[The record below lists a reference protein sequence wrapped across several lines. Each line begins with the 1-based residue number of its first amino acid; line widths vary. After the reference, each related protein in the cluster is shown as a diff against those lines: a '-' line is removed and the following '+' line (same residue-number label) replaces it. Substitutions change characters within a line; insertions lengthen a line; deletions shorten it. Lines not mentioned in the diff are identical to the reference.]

1 MMINFPSKVICCL
14 LIVGIVH
21 CRSHVSLDS
30 EHLHEDLN
38 EAFVDVEDVDM
49 EEADLIDKIN
59 ELDHMISLV
68 RKARSLDDDDDDI
81 VGEQEML
88 LVMDQIDLTKSDNVE
103 AVADVMKTLSGERQL
118 EFLMNK
124 FMMTNKDVKDDIVSD
139 SHHLVRRSPY
149 GSSGAFYDSHGNI
162 Y

>member
-1 MMINFPSKVICCL
+1 MINFPSKVICCL

-59 ELDHMISLV
+59 ELDHTPIIWLGELLMDLVELFMIPMRTPSLRIMV
-68 RKARSLDDDDDDI
+68 LTEDI
-81 VGEQEML
+81 HQL
-88 LVMDQIDLTKSDNVE
+88 LQKVIDTRHN
-103 AVADVMKTLSGERQL
+103 
-118 EFLMNK
+118 
-124 FMMTNKDVKDDIVSD
+124 
-139 SHHLVRRSPY
+139 
-149 GSSGAFYDSHGNI
+149 
-162 Y
+162 